1 MARSS
6 IIIGGAVKGA
16 ISLQNVDR
24 EDAFA
29 ESDLRVL
36 ATVAL
41 NVGVALENA
50 RLFDETRR
58 LLAET
63 QQRTAELEIINSIQQ
78 GLAAQL
84 DMQAIYDLVGDKI
97 RPIFDAQCLLIS
109 SYDSVNDLTQFRY
122 WIENGQLFYP
132 EPAKPGAITREMQ
145 QTLRPVLVRTLAE
158 FERYGTRAIAGTAEA
173 KSGIYVPLI
182 VGGGFRGV
190 ISLQNVERENAFG
203 EAEVRLITTLANS
216 MSVAL
221 ENARLF
227 AETQQRAREQ
237 EIIASVAQMLASQL
251 DIQRIYESVGDK
263 LRDLFDAQVVTLS
276 IFDPW
281 RTCSIFHT

>member
-1 MARSS
+1 MRPSLHTAVISWRGVP

-24 EDAFA
+24 ENAFT
-29 ESDLRVL
+29 ESDARVL

-78 GLAAQL
+78 RLAAQL
-84 DMQAIYDLVGDKI
+84 DMQAIYDLVGNKM
-97 RPIFDAQCLLIS
+97 RPIFDAQCLFIS

-132 EPAKPGAITREMQ
+132 EPVKPGAI
-145 QTLRPVLVRTLAE
+145 
-158 FERYGTRAIAGTAEA
+158 
-173 KSGIYVPLI
+173 S
-182 VGGGFRGV
+182 
-190 ISLQNVERENAFG
+190 
-203 EAEVRLITTLANS
+203 
-216 MSVAL
+216 
-221 ENARLF
+221 
-227 AETQQRAREQ
+227 
-237 EIIASVAQMLASQL
+237 
-251 DIQRIYESVGDK
+251 
-263 LRDLFDAQVVTLS
+263 
-276 IFDPW
+276 
-281 RTCSIFHT
+281 